1 MSAFTLSANTTH
13 LASGVALRGT
23 ALRAATKTTRAHDGG
38 RPGVV
43 TTRAFFGG
51 FGKKAAAGTPY
62 VCIDCGYVYRGQQGE
77 FKDLPRDYK
86 CPTCNV
92 GKNRFKV
99 YREPAAAGPSGG
111 GNSAYAA
118 MAEQKAANRAAM
130 AAKKKKGGKS
140 PREIAREKMIAAQ
153 EEKDAKRGGGFFG
166 R

>member
-99 YREPAAAGPSGG
+99 YQEGNAYDQMAAQKKA
-111 GNSAYAA
+111 N
-118 MAEQKAANRAAM
+118 KAAL
-130 AAKKKKGGKS
+130 AAKKKGGPSK
-140 PREIAREKMIAAQ
+140 RELLKQKMLEEQAQMDEK
-153 EEKDAKRGGGFFG
+153 KRGGGFFG

>member
-86 CPTCNV
+86 CPTFNV
-92 GKNRFKV
+92 VKNRFKV